1 MATFVISNLETQN
14 FTFENI
20 EFKKLTYANQIEAQW
35 RADHGATFKAEA
47 DDNLESNVEPI
58 VQNNGLIGVVD
69 DICLLLSLA
78 QTRTIYCREYYIKG
92 KGRLRNNLPVFRNT
106 GTKLVDDKKME
117 SFLNSAVKKLRES
130 NFVQNSGFIPAAYY
144 LLMGDSDEIGEASF
158 MLTWIA
164 LEILANAHA
173 EKEGTSPILPDERF
187 KTVKQDVIEV
197 LNKLKNKGHLTS
209 KEQNL
214 MINKISELN
223 RPSIRNKVRKLS
235 DDRKWE
241 FITKGLLNEYIKV
254 RNNIMHLGTHGEVT
268 LVRVKDLSVKLHISM
283 YLALIDLIGCS
294 EYISYLDSIKKQIEG
309 N

>member
-1 MATFVISNLETQN
+1 MATFVISNLDTQN

-35 RADHGATFKAEA
+35 RDDHGATFKAEA

-78 QTRTIYCREYYIKG
+78 QTRTIYCREYYIRG
-92 KGRLRNNLPVFRNT
+92 KGRLRNNLPIFRNT
-106 GTKLVDDKKME
+106 GTKLVDDKKIE
-117 SFLNSAVKKLRES
+117 SFLNSAVKKLREP

-173 EKEGTSPILPDERF
+173 EEEGTSPILPDERF
-187 KTVKQDVIEV
+187 KTVEQDVIEV

-209 KEQNL
+209 KEQNI

-223 RPSIRNKVRKLS
+223 RPSIRNKVHKLS

-254 RNNIMHLGTHGEVT
+254 RNNIMHLGTHGGVT

-294 EYISYLDSIKKQIEG
+294 EHISYLDSIKKQIEG